1 MAGHKNAGFVGRFA
15 RGGAIGGSELPK
27 KL

>member
-15 RGGAIGGSELPK
+15 RSEAIGGSELPK